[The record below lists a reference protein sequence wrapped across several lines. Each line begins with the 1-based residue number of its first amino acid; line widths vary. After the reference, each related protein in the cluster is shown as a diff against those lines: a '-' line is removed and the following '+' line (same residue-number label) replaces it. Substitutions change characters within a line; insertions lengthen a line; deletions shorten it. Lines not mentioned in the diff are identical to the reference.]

1 MKKERNRRFCSRF
14 EMLGMSLSILLII
27 IYLCSKIHTFCP
39 YILSDSSFKCYFAL
53 YEFLTFISFNNF
65 ISFTFSS
72 PLYGI
77 YRVLFVLEPLTLL
90 VKGCKFWPMLGT
102 WASDQW
108 GFSSVTH
115 LLWHGP
121 TVWISM
127 DPWHS
132 HRLPSIWQ
140 WNCHCHYDLD
150 E

>member
-1 MKKERNRRFCSRF
+1 MKKKRNRRFCSRF

-39 YILSDSSFKCYFAL
+39 CILSDSSLKCYFAL

-90 VKGCKFWPMLGT
+90 VKGCNFDLCSALEPVISEGSLAWRTSCDTGQP
-102 WASDQW
+102 
-108 GFSSVTH
+108 FR
-115 LLWHGP
+115 
-121 TVWISM
+121 ISM

-132 HRLPSIWQ
+132 HQLPSIWQ